1 MGGGLGSTWIVST
14 GARFV
19 APVLSLVSSK
29 WEPSVALAVY
39 GVIAVAVLAA
49 DVGRLAAPQRLVV
62 AVRPQSFGVR
72 SLPGVRSFGERPAG
86 G

>member
-1 MGGGLGSTWIVST
+1 M
-14 GARFV
+14 

-62 AVRPQSFGVR
+62 AVRSQSFGVR